1 MSSTDNVTY
10 LDPAP
15 SGNSASHVQAHRLH
29 NEFKETSS
37 SHMRKILQGM
47 FDNADDALF
56 KIAENSDKGA
66 DKNFYLDSMR
76 IVRLQRESFEKEYFD
91 QLASDFDQYISK
103 SSARMKAV
111 PSEEKIDYDNMEL
124 VSEDDL
130 EITIATERLVQK
142 IQSLYVQDLTAI
154 NKRMAV
160 LFSVDKVDED
170 KIPFGAHMLVKAYAS
185 AAEKIDLPLEVRI
198 ILLKLFDFQCINGL
212 AVLYQTINNKFI
224 EADILPVIKTTYKQ
238 GDPAP
243 NLGALPGADPLDP
256 NTDVWGALQGLLSQ
270 RPAGMPGGGMNIGA
284 AGGGFAGGAPGMAGF
299 AAGQSGGYYQP
310 GMMPGGGG
318 GGTAGANGPFV
329 MIQPNE
335 MLSSLTNLQ
344 KGFDTSALS
353 EGGGALAVGTYVRSQ
368 LQVSDADGN
377 ISRGIQQLDN
387 DLIDVVCLI
396 FEYILDDPQ
405 LPTGAKASIARLQIP
420 MLKVAML
427 DKEFFSMNGHPA
439 RNLLNKL
446 AQSALG
452 LDESSDIDNPIL
464 TKINEITE
472 TILHEF
478 ADNIDLFSM
487 LDSDF
492 SEFLLEHNAQESNSL
507 SDIEK
512 RLKEREELALARA
525 WVRETLESH
534 LLGRELPAVV
544 ADIILGPWKDV
555 MLHTYL
561 QEGENSSLWKTQI
574 RFIDV
579 LVWSIEPKQKNVDRK
594 KLGKIIQHL
603 IVTLRQGLEQIDY
616 PEPEIDAVFTYLEP
630 LHMASVRGEEYTN
643 NGVVETDS
651 TLPIELVT
659 NEDGSSEIVDTEE
672 PAADAGMADKVI
684 LENIVLESWEE
695 SYDPLFDAVDDEYLD
710 LARHMEMGKWV
721 EFKSEDG
728 KSRRAKLAWKSD
740 LLGEYTF
747 LNWKFDVVADKKLNE
762 LAEDLR
768 NGNANIIDDV
778 PLMDRALSAVLTSL
792 TPKAS

>member
-1 MSSTDNVTY
+1 MPDTDNVTY
-10 LDPAP
+10 LDSTP
-15 SGNSASHVQAHRLH
+15 SGNSSRHVLMRRLH
-29 NEFKETSS
+29 GEFKETTSKQI
-37 SHMRKILQGM
+37 RKILQGM

-56 KIAENSDKGA
+56 KIAENSDKGE

-76 IVRLQRESFEKEYFD
+76 IVRLQRESFEKEYFE
-91 QLASDFDQYISK
+91 QLATDFDNYLNNT
-103 SSARMKAV
+103 SARMKVAA
-111 PSEEKIDYDNMEL
+111 SEAKIDYDNMEL

-142 IQSLYVQDLTAI
+142 IQALYLQDLSAI

-160 LFSVDKVDED
+160 LFNVEKVDEN

-185 AAEKIDLPLEVRI
+185 AAENIDLPLEVRI

-212 AVLYQTINNKFI
+212 TSLYQIINHKFV
-224 EADILPVIKTTYKQ
+224 EADVLPVIKTSYQQSDVSSSTLT
-238 GDPAP
+238 GPAGI
-243 NLGALPGADPLDP
+243 NPLDP
-256 NTDVWGALQGLLSQ
+256 NTNVWDALQGLLSQ
-270 RPAGMPGGGMNIGA
+270 RPSPSGGMAGAAGMYPGGYGGGLSGTPG
-284 AGGGFAGGAPGMAGF
+284 AGGGF
-299 AAGQSGGYYQP
+299 SGGQGGSYQP
-310 GMMPGGGG
+310 GMAQGGGSV
-318 GGTAGANGPFV
+318 GP
-329 MIQPNE
+329 IIAIPSNE
-335 MLSSLTNLQ
+335 MLTSLTTLQ
-344 KGFDTSALS
+344 RGFDTNALP
-353 EGGGALAVGTYVRSQ
+353 EGGAMAVGTYVRNQ
-368 LQVSDADGN
+368 LQVSGADGN
-377 ISRGIQQLDN
+377 ISREIQPLDN

-405 LPTGAKASIARLQIP
+405 LPTRAKASIARLQIP

-427 DKEFFSMNGHPA
+427 DKNFFSMNGHPA

-472 TILHEF
+472 VILHEF
-478 ADNIDLFSM
+478 ADDLDLFSM
-487 LDSDF
+487 LDTDF
-492 SEFLLEHNAQESNSL
+492 TEFLSEHNEQESNSL
-507 SDIEK
+507 TDIEK

-561 QEGENSSLWKTQI
+561 QEGENSALWKTQI

-579 LVWSIEPKQKNVDRK
+579 LVWSIEPKQKTVDRK
-594 KLGKIIQHL
+594 KLGKIVQHL
-603 IVTLRQGLEQIDY
+603 ILTLRQGLEQIDY
-616 PEPEIDAVFTYLEP
+616 PQPEIDAVFTYLEP
-630 LHMASVRGEEYTN
+630 LHMASVRGQEYIDFSIADDTS
-643 NGVVETDS
+643 GAVSGESDTDDS
-651 TLPIELVT
+651 ALNEINATDGQTVDPIL
-659 NEDGSSEIVDTEE
+659 
-672 PAADAGMADKVI
+672 ADKVI

-695 SYDPLFDAVDDEYLD
+695 NYDPLFDSVDDEYLE

-721 EFKSEDG
+721 EFKNEDG

-768 NGNANIIDDV
+768 TGNASIIDDV